1 MTVWMHRSTGGQTH
15 LFAFAVSL
23 LPLAVCPQGLILTRT
38 LAAPCSLR
46 SPWRAFFSRTP
57 LTRMPLRGKEVV
69 GLWTS
74 FEIS

>member
-1 MTVWMHRSTGGQTH
+1 MHLFTGGQAH
-15 LFAFAVSL
+15 LLAFAVSFL
-23 LPLAVCPQGLILTRT
+23 LLVPCQQGMILTRT

-46 SPWRAFFSRTP
+46 SPWRALFSRISP
-57 LTRMPLRGKEVV
+57 TRMPLRGKEVV